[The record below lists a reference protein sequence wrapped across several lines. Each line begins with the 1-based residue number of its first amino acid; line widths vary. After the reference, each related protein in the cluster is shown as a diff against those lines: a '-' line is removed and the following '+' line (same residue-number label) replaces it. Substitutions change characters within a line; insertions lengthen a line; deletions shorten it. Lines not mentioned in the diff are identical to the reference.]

1 MLSADR
7 VISRP
12 SGGLASPD
20 TNPAAL
26 WMFLL
31 WAAGDR
37 VSRSLKD
44 QETMLRRGWD
54 ICADG
59 QWQGQFCSSSETKMA
74 SFEDSVS
81 RRAG

>member
-1 MLSADR
+1 MLWAD
-7 VISRP
+7 SDLT
-12 SGGLASPD
+12 SLGGPASPD

-26 WMFLL
+26 RMFLL

-37 VSRSLKD
+37 VSWSLKD
-44 QETMLRRGWD
+44 QDTMLRRSWD

-59 QWQGQFCSSSETKMA
+59 QGQGQFCSSSETKKA
-74 SFEDSVS
+74 SFEGSVS